1 MPHHRP
7 DPGAKASGKSSWTV
21 LLPVVVILMVLT
33 LFPVNGLFKA

>member
-21 LLPVVVILMVLT
+21 LLPVVVGFMAIT